1 MNSSNLPA
9 TTDTAPVPTPV
20 PLDEVMLAM
29 DIVDTLRHE
38 RSTVERELDAETR
51 DEVLIERIKG
61 IYAGQGIAVTD
72 DLIRNGVE
80 ALKQDRFAYLPPK
93 PSFALRLAQVY
104 IERWKWFRRSAITS
118 VLLGAGFVAWQLPQ
132 QWQER
137 RAYST
142 YTQRFVEVGERVGKL
157 DVRIERL
164 TRWHDAQSAA
174 EEPVRAPIGRI
185 VDDIDTALRRVRS
198 QRAKLSTLSA
208 ADSDDFAAQKLASTA
223 VVESSAAELVEIE
236 TSLHSLETKSAV
248 ADQLAGLATRFLAA
262 TTVLAG
268 AALNASDQANVTN
281 VSQQAAAALRAG
293 DAVLGEASVRRLDQ
307 IAAQLSQVYQLRI
320 VSQSGVKSGVWRYPV
335 DNPKG
340 RNYYLVVEAIGESG
354 LPLNLPIT
362 NEETQKI
369 EDVSRFAVRVPESG
383 YESVKADKLD
393 NGLIDNALVGIKRRG
408 ELDVVFKIPVAGGY
422 ITQWEE

>member
-9 TTDTAPVPTPV
+9 TTNASPVPTPV

-29 DIVDTLRHE
+29 DIVDTLRHD

-51 DEVLIERIKG
+51 DDLLIERIKN

-72 DLIRNGVE
+72 DLIRSGVE
-80 ALKQDRFAYLPPK
+80 GLKQDRFAYLPPR

-104 IERWKWFRRSAITS
+104 IDRWKWFRRCAIAA
-118 VLLGAGFVAWQLPQ
+118 VLLSAGFVAWQLPQ

-142 YTQRFVEVGERVGKL
+142 YTQRFVEVSERVGKL
-157 DVRIERL
+157 DARVQRL

-185 VDDIDTALRRVRS
+185 VDDIDTALKRIRG
-198 QRAKLSTLSA
+198 QRANLSA
-208 ADSDDFAAQKLASTA
+208 LSVADSDNFAAQKQASSAA
-223 VVESSAAELVEIE
+223 VEASAAELVEIE
-236 TSLHSLETKSAV
+236 TAVDTLETKTAL
-248 ADQLAGLATRFLAA
+248 ADQLAGLATRFSAA

-268 AALNASDQANVTN
+268 AALNAADQANVTGI
-281 VSQQAAAALRAG
+281 SQQAAAALRAG

-307 IAAQLSQVYQLRI
+307 IAAQLSQVYELRI

-354 LPLNLPIT
+354 MPLTLPIS